1 MFVVCLMPLFVFSL
15 NVFILPFCRDKMTE
29 EANNSAS
36 DYQCTLPPDLLQKAE
51 KELNEKPEW
60 RSRDIQALR
69 DMVKKNK
76 GEIHY
81 IALLSIIVTYSQLF
95 ILRSTP
101 WTFICNGIFHK

>member
-1 MFVVCLMPLFVFSL
+1 MPLFVFSL
-15 NVFILPFCRDKMTE
+15 NVFILLFCRDKMTE

-36 DYQCTLPPDLLQKAE
+36 DYQCTLTPDLLQKAE

-81 IALLSIIVTYSQLF
+81 IALISIIVTY
-95 ILRSTP
+95 
-101 WTFICNGIFHK
+101 